1 MTILFY
7 WERDNFRIIPL
18 FFVLFRNFF
27 IYLMYNKETMS
38 KKLNAL
44 IKMIQKIDT
53 SEKLFLGELL
63 IERMRENL
71 NDDEYAEATFTLE
84 LQRIKTE
91 ILFI

>member
-1 MTILFY
+1 
-7 WERDNFRIIPL
+7 
-18 FFVLFRNFF
+18 
-27 IYLMYNKETMS
+27 MS

-44 IKMIQKIDT
+44 IKMIQKID
-53 SEKLFLGELL
+53 SADKLFLGELL

-71 NDDEYAEATFTLE
+71 NADELEEARFTLE

>member
-1 MTILFY
+1 VRFPQFT
-7 WERDNFRIIPL
+7 
-18 FFVLFRNFF
+18 
-27 IYLMYNKETMS
+27 TMS

-71 NDDEYAEATFTLE
+71 DDDEYAEATFTLE

>member
-1 MTILFY
+1 
-7 WERDNFRIIPL
+7 
-18 FFVLFRNFF
+18 
-27 IYLMYNKETMS
+27 
-38 KKLNAL
+38 
-44 IKMIQKIDT
+44 MIQKIDT

-71 NDDEYAEATFTLE
+71 DDDEYAEATFTLE

>member
-1 MTILFY
+1 
-7 WERDNFRIIPL
+7 
-18 FFVLFRNFF
+18 
-27 IYLMYNKETMS
+27 MS

-71 NDDEYAEATFTLE
+71 NSDELEEARFTLE
-84 LQRIKTE
+84 VQRIKTE

>member
-1 MTILFY
+1 
-7 WERDNFRIIPL
+7 
-18 FFVLFRNFF
+18 
-27 IYLMYNKETMS
+27 MS

-44 IKMIQKIDT
+44 IKMIQKID
-53 SEKLFLGELL
+53 SADKLFLGELL

-71 NDDEYAEATFTLE
+71 NSDELEEARFTLE